1 MDYLNNLNDEQREAV
16 LHDDGPLLILAGAG
30 SGKTATMT
38 RRIARLI
45 MEKDVDP
52 YNILAV
58 TFTNKAAEEMRSRV
72 ADLIGEDVNMWILTF
87 HSACLRI
94 LRANADKIGYAA
106 GFTVYDPQDQ
116 LALIRKIMK
125 ENKAIPKDVT
135 PRAVLSVIS
144 RNKEAKCSPEDFMR
158 IESDSYMGRLYGEL
172 YKKYEECKRA
182 NNAMDFD
189 DLLLNAVLLLENNQ
203 DVLAHYGNRFRY
215 IMVDEYQDT
224 NHLQYL
230 FIKYLA
236 NWHVNIC
243 VVGDD
248 DQCIY
253 EWRGAD
259 ISNILNFR
267 KDFPKAKII
276 KLERNYRS
284 KGNILAAA
292 NSTIS
297 RNRGRMEKKLK
308 TVKDDGA
315 KINYRLAQDERNEA
329 QNVVREIIRLM
340 RNGDDDGRMYDYRD
354 FAVLYRTNG
363 QSRSFEEAFL
373 QNNIPYRV
381 VGGIRYYERAEIK
394 DVLAYLGLI
403 SNFKNDVAFER
414 IINKPSRKIG
424 GVTIDKIRT
433 FASERGISLF
443 EAISQSAIR
452 AEFPPAVKSA
462 LTDFAEMILELAG
475 DVSSGEPVTAIYDG
489 VLEKSGYLKVLLDE
503 NSVESNAKL
512 AMLEEFRNV
521 VDEDGEGEQLL
532 ADFLARVAMMS
543 DVDNHDRDANAVTC
557 MTVHSAKGLEF
568 PAVFLVGLEEDL
580 FPSVRTGTLEEI
592 EGERRLFYV
601 AITRAEE
608 IIYLSGAKNRTVY
621 GTFKHRKPSR
631 FLSEL
636 KKELLSGDVAQM
648 RAREYREYGDER
660 ACGTAEVR
668 GTSPFGGGDRVNA
681 GKKYDG
687 GYNRY
692 GKKSDIDV
700 STFAQS
706 GLKKSRSAAVN
717 SANFAIGDRVVHPR
731 FGHGIITEVDSA
743 KKVAVVEFD
752 ETGRKK
758 LDIVKSKI
766 EKSM

>member
-1 MDYLNNLNDEQREAV
+1 MDYLKNLNEEQREAV

-45 MEKDVDP
+45 MEKEVDP

-58 TFTNKAAEEMRSRV
+58 TFTNKAAGEMRRRV
-72 ADLIGEDVNMWILTF
+72 TDLVGEGVNMWILTF

-94 LRANADKIGYAA
+94 LRANAEKVGYAPE
-106 GFTVYDPQDQ
+106 FTVYDPQDQ

-125 ENKAIPKDVT
+125 ENKAIPKDIT

-144 RNKEAKCSPEDFMR
+144 RNKEAKCSPRDFIR
-158 IESDSYMGRLYGEL
+158 LEGESYMGRLYGEL
-172 YKKYEECKRA
+172 YKKYEEYKRA

-203 DVLAHYGNRFRY
+203 DVLAYYGNRFRY

-236 NWHVNIC
+236 NWHGNIC

-259 ISNILNFR
+259 ISNILNFQ
-267 KDFPKAKII
+267 KDFPKAKLV

-329 QNVVREIIRLM
+329 QNVVREIMRLM
-340 RNGDDDGRMYDYRD
+340 RNGDENGRMYDYRD

-363 QSRSFEEAFL
+363 QSRNFEEAFL

-381 VGGIRYYERAEIK
+381 IGGIRYYERAEIK
-394 DVLAYLGLI
+394 DLLAYLALI
-403 SNFKNDVAFER
+403 ANFKNDVAFER

-424 GVTIDKIRT
+424 EVTVDKIRT
-433 FASERGISLF
+433 FAAERGISMF
-443 EAISQSAIR
+443 EAVAQPDIR
-452 AEFPPAVKSA
+452 AEFSSAVKSA
-462 LTDFAEMILELAG
+462 LTDFAEMILELAQ
-475 DVSSGEPVTAIYDG
+475 DVSSGEAVTAIYDG
-489 VLEKSGYLKVLLDE
+489 VLEKSGYVKGLLDE

-521 VDEDGEGEQLL
+521 VDEDGEGEQVLT
-532 ADFLARVAMMS
+532 DFLARVAMMS
-543 DVDNHDRDANAVTC
+543 DVDNHDSNANAVTC

-568 PAVFLVGLEEDL
+568 PAVFLVGLEENL
-580 FPSVRTGTLEEI
+580 FPSVRTRTLEEI

-608 IIYLSGAKNRTVY
+608 IIYLSGAKRRTVY
-621 GTFKHRKPSR
+621 GTFKHRRPSR

-648 RAREYREYGDER
+648 RSREYSVYDDER
-660 ACGTAEVR
+660 ASRMPEER
-668 GTSPFGGGDRVNA
+668 MPLPFGGGTGEV
-681 GKKYDG
+681 KKYDG
-687 GYNRY
+687 GYGGN
-692 GKKSDIDV
+692 GKKSDIDIA
-700 STFAQS
+700 TFARS
-706 GLKKSRSAAVN
+706 GTRADRRADVTKFS
-717 SANFAIGDRVVHPR
+717 IGDRVVHPR
-731 FGHGIITEVDSA
+731 FGRGSITEMDA
-743 KKVAVVEFD
+743 EKKLAVVEFD

-766 EKSM
+766 EKSI